1 MKNKAL
7 IDNGNLN
14 RKILITD
21 NKIKE
26 IEEPELLQRNKLKRW
41 VRNNNKQAIKFIISM
56 DKSKDNIKQKN
67 G

>member
-26 IEEPELLQRNKLKRW
+26 IEESELLQRNKLKR
-41 VRNNNKQAIKFIISM
+41 
-56 DKSKDNIKQKN
+56 
-67 G
+67 

>member
-26 IEEPELLQRNKLKRW
+26 IEELELLQRNKLKRW
-41 VRNNNKQAIKFIISM
+41 VCNNNSNNKQ
-56 DKSKDNIKQKN
+56 
-67 G
+67 

>member
-41 VRNNNKQAIKFIISM
+41 VRNNNSNNKQ
-56 DKSKDNIKQKN
+56 
-67 G
+67 